1 MNYREKVLAFLDC
14 VWQEDAEIEFIKL
27 LDENRD
33 HILTA
38 SDSVIKDYLRRL
50 WKENEAQVVPS
61 VSECFV
67 YEFELLIK

>member
-14 VWQEDAEIEFIKL
+14 VWQEDAEIEFIEL
-27 LDENRD
+27 INENREN
-33 HILTA
+33 ILTA
-38 SDSVIKDYLRRL
+38 SDGVIKNYLRKL
-50 WKENEAQVVPS
+50 WKENEAQVVLS